1 MLKPPFSWIDLL
13 GHFSWIDLLGYLGTV
28 LGLVSVW
35 MKRMVPLRAVSIAAN
50 GVFLVYAFLYPVYP
64 QLFLQM
70 VLLPLN
76 ALRLHEMLQLTQR
89 VKVASRGDL
98 SMDWLEP
105 FMSKRPAMTGE
116 VLFRKGDV
124 ATTMFYTVSGRYRL
138 PEVGI
143 EIGPGVVIGEIGLIA
158 PDNKRTSSFEC
169 IEGGELLTIGYPQ
182 VKQLYYQN
190 PQFGFYF
197 LQLISQRLIQ
207 NIASLEEKF
216 AKLSSAEAG

>member
-1 MLKPPFSWIDLL
+1 MTTIQFHYWIDA
-13 GHFSWIDLLGYLGTV
+13 LGYLGMV
-28 LGLVSVW
+28 LGLATCW
-35 MKRMVPLRAVSIAAN
+35 MKRMVPLRALSIAAN
-50 GVFLVYAFLYPVYP
+50 GVFLVYAFLVPVYP
-64 QLFLQM
+64 QLFLQLI
-70 VLLPLN
+70 LLPLN
-76 ALRLHEMLQLTQR
+76 AFRLNEMLQLTEK
-89 VKVASRGDL
+89 VKGASRGDL

-105 FMSKRPAMTGE
+105 FMTRRAATTGE
-116 VLFRKGDV
+116 VLFRKGDI

-138 PEVGI
+138 PEVGV

-158 PDNKRTSSFEC
+158 PDNKRTSTFEC
-169 IEGGELLTIGYPQ
+169 IEGGDLLTIGYPQ

-216 AKLSSAEAG
+216 AKISSV

>member
-1 MLKPPFSWIDLL
+1 MTTVPFHYWIDA
-13 GHFSWIDLLGYLGTV
+13 LGYLGMV
-28 LGLVSVW
+28 LGLATCW
-35 MKRMVPLRAVSIAAN
+35 MKRMVPLRALSIAAN
-50 GVFLVYAFLYPVYP
+50 GVFLVYAFLVPVYP
-64 QLFLQM
+64 QLFLQCI
-70 VLLPLN
+70 LLPLN
-76 ALRLHEMLQLTQR
+76 AFRLNEMLQLTEK
-89 VKVASRGDL
+89 VKGASRGDL

-105 FMSKRPAMTGE
+105 FMTRRAATTGE
-116 VLFRKGDV
+116 VLFRKGDI

-138 PEVGI
+138 PEVGV

-158 PDNKRTSSFEC
+158 PDNKRTSTFEC
-169 IEGGELLTIGYPQ
+169 IEGGDLLTIGYPQ

-216 AKLSSAEAG
+216 AKISSV

>member
-1 MLKPPFSWIDLL
+1 MTTIPFHYWIDA
-13 GHFSWIDLLGYLGTV
+13 LGYLGMV
-28 LGLVSVW
+28 LGLATCW
-35 MKRMVPLRAVSIAAN
+35 MKRMVPLRALSIAAN
-50 GVFLVYAFLYPVYP
+50 GVFLVYAFLVPVYP
-64 QLFLQM
+64 QLFLQLI
-70 VLLPLN
+70 LLPLN
-76 ALRLHEMLQLTQR
+76 AFRLNEMLQLTEK
-89 VKVASRGDL
+89 VKGASRGDL

-105 FMSKRPAMTGE
+105 FMTRRAATTGE
-116 VLFRKGDV
+116 VLFRKGDI

-138 PEVGI
+138 PEVGV

-158 PDNKRTSSFEC
+158 PDNKRTSTFEC
-169 IEGGELLTIGYPQ
+169 IEGGDLLTIGYPQ

-216 AKLSSAEAG
+216 AKISSA